1 MRFVEEL
8 KVVTFIVQAVVTT
21 LYPVNMLEMPTNIE
35 IKAILK
41 NRSYALEVAKKLNQ
55 SGGIVSFIISKF
67 IIILI

>member
-8 KVVTFIVQAVVTT
+8 KVVNFIVQAVVTT

-41 NRSYALEVAKKLNQ
+41 NRSYALEVAKKLSQ

-67 IIILI
+67 ITNS